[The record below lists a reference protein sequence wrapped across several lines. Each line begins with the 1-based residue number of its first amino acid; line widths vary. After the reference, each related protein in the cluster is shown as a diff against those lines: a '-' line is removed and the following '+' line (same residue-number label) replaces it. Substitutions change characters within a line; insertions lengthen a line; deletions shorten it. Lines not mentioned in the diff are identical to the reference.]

1 MSEDALPDPVFH
13 CPHCGAIIP
22 RSDEPLLQCPACR
35 ELLVTEGDPLE
46 YESHPDALQ
55 VPPTDEDELSHLRIL
70 QISTL
75 RRTAAR
81 SRSYFIIGAGF
92 CLIAAI
98 ELGLRVASALH
109 GRDPLMQRNS
119 IALQSLAAL
128 AAILGLWHFTR
139 RIIALTRELSQT
151 MLDEP
156 SGPPDFST
164 LSDGSQPIRD
174 LEEMHKI
181 TDDQQRT
188 MDH

>member
-1 MSEDALPDPVFH
+1 M
-13 CPHCGAIIP
+13 
-22 RSDEPLLQCPACR
+22 LQCPACR
-35 ELLVTEGDPLE
+35 ELLITAGNTLE
-46 YESHPDALQ
+46 YESRPDELH
-55 VPPTDEDELSHLRIL
+55 VPSTDEDELSHLRIM

-98 ELGLRVASALH
+98 ELGMRVASELH
-109 GRDPLMQRNS
+109 RRDQLMQRNS

-128 AAILGLWHFTR
+128 AAIWGLWHFTR
-139 RIIALTRELSQT
+139 RIIAMTRELSQS

-156 SGPPDFST
+156 TRPPDFST

-188 MDH
+188 TDH